1 MIEDFNWNVEPH
13 RLGSELVGSL
23 ELAPGIKFRVE
34 KWGQDAGYGSDRDP
48 HYLIK
53 YDVFGCYSA
62 KTCLTKREVE
72 QYLRTQEMQL
82 ELFAELKAKRDA
94 ISSRV
99 APLQRKSQAIGKQ
112 IFELLK

>member
-1 MIEDFNWNVEPH
+1 MIDDFKWDVEPH
-13 RLGSELVGSL
+13 RLGSELIGLL

-34 KWGQDAGYGSDRDP
+34 KWGQDAGSGSERDP

-53 YDVFGCYSA
+53 YDVFGCCFS
-62 KTCLTKREVE
+62 KSCLTKREVE

-94 ISSRV
+94 INSRI
-99 APLQRKSQAIGKQ
+99 APLQKKHQAISKQ
-112 IFELLK
+112 IFDLLK

>member
-1 MIEDFNWNVEPH
+1 MIEDFKWDVEPH

-34 KWGQDAGYGSDRDP
+34 RWGAEAATNPTGV
-48 HYLIK
+48 HYHIK
-53 YDVFGCYSA
+53 YDVFGYCFS
-62 KTCLTKREVE
+62 KDCLTKREVE

-94 ISSRV
+94 IQNRIV
-99 APLQRKSQAIGKQ
+99 PLQKKFQAIGKQ
-112 IFELLK
+112 IFDLLR